1 MSSCNIQNNRA
12 LTLTYYL
19 MISFSYLCSS
29 EFLQSL
35 SQFLQSF
42 REYPFLLFVNSIF
55 EKQKCF
61 WLLNVLLKIQL
72 FTFNFQWSF
81 LPTNSVRM
89 CLSIKQSLLTS
100 KNTYFNKCMFE
111 MYQLICKKESLSNL
125 CFLFLCS
132 TIMIYFHRALM
143 FIFDDLKGR

>member
-1 MSSCNIQNNRA
+1 MSSYKTTELWPSLIIRWF
-12 LTLTYYL
+12 L
-19 MISFSYLCSS
+19 SYLYSF

-35 SQFLQSF
+35 SQFQQSF
-42 REYPFLLFVNSIF
+42 QEYPFWLFVNSVF

-89 CLSIKQSLLTS
+89 CLSIKQSLLTLMD
-100 KNTYFNKCMFE
+100 KYFIKCKFKT
-111 MYQLICKKESLSNL
+111 YQLICKVRVYPIYT
-125 CFLFLCS
+125 F
-132 TIMIYFHRALM
+132 YFHFRR
-143 FIFDDLKGR
+143 FKRRKI